1 MWRKK
6 ANLVIGL
13 TTYNIECLDISIP
26 ALGLL
31 PRKFT
36 LIIHNDNPDKKIKR
50 RYIRKLGYRGKLHII
65 NSEFNVGLL
74 ASRCKILQYIKDKKF
89 LNTWTLF
96 TDDDDILLDATIPS
110 VGNSTFAIMQNAAI
124 IRTQLTDVLRASKY
138 GKYNIDNKNT
148 FLAQPHIGITGTI
161 IKTQYLIQ
169 WYDIIQERTNEISDI
184 NESISFRL
192 PVDLIMWSGVNIIAT
207 NAGMSSI
214 YMDRVNYIVSD
225 IDTAKT
231 KYGKPIAPATN
242 AKKQIKSVI
251 LKYDAIIK
259 GALNAAAPA
268 GQD

>member
-6 ANLVIGL
+6 VNLVVGL
-13 TTYNIECLDISIP
+13 TTCNIECLSISIP
-26 ALGLL
+26 ALGRL
-31 PRKFT
+31 RNRFI
-36 LIIHNDNPDKKIKR
+36 LIIHNDNPYIKLKR
-50 RYIRKLGYRGKLHII
+50 KHIRKLGYRGKLHII
-65 NSEFNVGLL
+65 NSDFNIGLL
-74 ASRCKILQYIKDKKF
+74 ASRCTILKYIKDEKLK
-89 LNTWTLF
+89 NTWTVF
-96 TDDDDILLDATIPS
+96 ADDDDVLLDTTIPS
-110 VGNSTFAIMQNAAI
+110 IGVSTFAIVQNAAI
-124 IRTQLTDVLRASKY
+124 LRTQLVDVLRASKY
-138 GKYNIDNKNT
+138 GLYNIDNENT

-169 WYDIIQERTNEISDI
+169 WYDIIQEHTNEISDI
-184 NESISFRL
+184 DESISFRL

-214 YMDRVNYIVSD
+214 YMDRVNYIMSD

-251 LKYDAIIK
+251 SKYDAIIK

>member
-6 ANLVIGL
+6 VNLVVGL
-13 TTYNIECLDISIP
+13 TTCNTECLNISIP
-26 ALGLL
+26 ALGRLC
-31 PRKFT
+31 KNFT
-36 LIIHNDNPDKKIKR
+36 LIIHNDNPDIKLKHK
-50 RYIRKLGYRGKLHII
+50 YIRKLGYRGNLHII
-65 NSEFNVGLL
+65 NSDFNIGLL
-74 ASRCKILQYIKDKKF
+74 ASRCTILKYIKDKK
-89 LNTWTLF
+89 LTNTWTVF
-96 TDDDDILLDATIPS
+96 IDDDDVLLDTTIPS
-110 VGNSTFAIMQNAAI
+110 VNDNTFAIVQNAAI
-124 IRTQLTDVLRASKY
+124 IRTQLVDVLCASKY
-138 GKYNIDNKNT
+138 GKYNIDNENT

-169 WYDIIQERTNEISDI
+169 WCDIIKEHADTISDI
-184 NESISFRL
+184 NESISFRI
-192 PVDLIMWSGVNIIAT
+192 PVDLIMWSGVNTIAT

-231 KYGKPIAPATN
+231 KYGKLIAPTSN

-251 LKYDAIIK
+251 SKFDAIVT

>member
-6 ANLVIGL
+6 ANLIVGL
-13 TTYNIECLDISIP
+13 TTCNTECLDISIP
-26 ALGLL
+26 ALGRL
-31 PRKFT
+31 RNKFV
-36 LIIHNDNPDKKIKR
+36 LIIHNDNPNKKLKR
-50 RYIRKLGYRGKLHII
+50 KHIRKLGYRGSLHII
-65 NSEFNVGLL
+65 NSNFNIGLL
-74 ASRCKILQYIKDKKF
+74 ASRCKILQYIKDKNLK
-89 LNTWTLF
+89 NTWTVF
-96 TDDDDILLDATIPS
+96 VNDDDILLDTTIPS
-110 VGNSTFAIMQNAAI
+110 VGDGTFAIVQNAAI
-124 IRTQLTDVLRASKY
+124 IRTQLVDVLRASKY
-138 GKYNIDNKNT
+138 GKYNIDNENT
-148 FLAQPHIGITGTI
+148 FLTQPHIGITGTI

-169 WYDIIQERTNEISDI
+169 WYDIIQEHANEISDI

-214 YMDRVNYIVSD
+214 YMDRVNYIISD

-251 LKYDAIIK
+251 SKYDAIIK